1 MKPKTAIIILIIIVT
16 ACGLFMVY
24 LADTMKLEKNYKKTV
39 LEQAKNGDEQI
50 DEKLKP
56 LQLSDEEI
64 KEKLIQ
70 KAETPESEK
79 RREEIEKMTE
89 DEREELKLQMINKV
103 K

>member
-1 MKPKTAIIILIIIVT
+1 MKPKTAIIILIIIVI

-24 LADTMKLEKNYKKTV
+24 LADVMELEKNHKNTV
-39 LEQAKNGDEQI
+39 LKQAENSDGQT

-70 KAETPESEK
+70 KAKTPESEK
-79 RREEIEKMTE
+79 RREEIEKMAE
-89 DEREELKLQMINKV
+89 DEREELKLKLINKA

>member
-1 MKPKTAIIILIIIVT
+1 MKPKTAIIILIIIVI

-24 LADTMKLEKNYKKTV
+24 LADVMELEKNHKNTV
-39 LEQAKNGDEQI
+39 FKQPENGDEQT
-50 DEKLKP
+50 DERLKL

-70 KAETPESEK
+70 KVKTPESEK
-79 RREEIEKMTE
+79 KREEIEKMTE
-89 DEREELKLQMINKV
+89 DEREELKLKLINKA